1 MFILHDNS
9 PLPEIAREINRL
21 QKLLRDLNHAQMGR
35 HPDPQIVAHAPILE
49 GWQVATRPEP
59 CLVGT
64 MHGHPHVEEGHL
76 GMTSGLWLLAP
87 TLGYARTLS
96 RIYALGRSAARRDN
110 LN

>member
-21 QKLLRDLNHAQMGR
+21 QKLLRDLNRAQMGR
-35 HPDPQIVAHAPILE
+35 HPDPEIVANAPMLE

-64 MHGHPHVEEGHL
+64 MHGHPHVEEGHF
-76 GMTSGLWLLAP
+76 GITSGVWLLAP

-96 RIYALGRSAARRDN
+96 RIYALGRPAARRDN